1 MGPIATQ
8 QYRGPNHVLIS
19 RRSSRTV
26 LFARVRKL
34 LASGRWDNVH
44 IHGLGAAL
52 APAVALA
59 AALVAENDGRLEAS
73 CSTSTEVVIDP
84 AADEQDAMELDGQ
97 SDNERP
103 DATVRHSSA
112 IHIALRWKPEQQKYN
127 PARGKTKCGSTARS
141 VARPM
146 AQVTARRGAKK
157 DRRDDE
163 VGHANLS

>member
-1 MGPIATQ
+1 MSISEAHVMGPIATQ

-103 DATVRHSSA
+103 
-112 IHIALRWKPEQQKYN
+112 E
-127 PARGKTKCGSTARS
+127 GS
-141 VARPM
+141 P
-146 AQVTARRGAKK
+146 
-157 DRRDDE
+157 
-163 VGHANLS
+163 